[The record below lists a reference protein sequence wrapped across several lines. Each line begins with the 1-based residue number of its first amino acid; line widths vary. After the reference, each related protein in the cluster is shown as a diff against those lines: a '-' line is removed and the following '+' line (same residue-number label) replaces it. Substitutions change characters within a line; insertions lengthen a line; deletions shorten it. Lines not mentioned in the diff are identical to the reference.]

1 MQCSFEPTI
10 ERLRSSPA
18 SAPDG
23 RFEGRGIVICAG
35 GARYFTCAWVLI
47 FILRRVHRSRLPI
60 QVWHLGRR
68 EMSDEMRILLSE
80 EGIEI
85 VDAETV
91 AARHPARLAG
101 GWPLKPYA
109 IAQSRFRE
117 VLYLD
122 ADTVPFVDPQ
132 VAFEWDEYR
141 DNGLLL
147 WPDAVNIAA
156 TNPVWERLG
165 LAPAETDSIDS
176 GVLLVDKAR
185 AWPILELAVV
195 MNEHCHELYDV
206 LYGDKDTFLL
216 SARLLDRTF
225 GRVPHRPFRFEWDL
239 VQRDPAG
246 DPFLHHRTS
255 SKWLLNR
262 PNRPLA
268 LPTLAPSCEAAL
280 ADLRSRW
287 SGIVFH
293 PPERSARARAE
304 EARLVAQRYFR
315 LEPSVGG
322 AREIELLAGARVG
335 AGRERE
341 RHWAIVDRP
350 DSLVLWLYGN
360 DGELIAS
367 LERIDHGHWRGET
380 CEPGCE
386 LLLTARPDGIA
397 AHAEKESC
405 GARSAEEHVAAIA
418 HPALFAAGYDAEHA
432 SALGSALA
440 LLNDAFDDVPEQIV
454 RRAAQQPM
462 SPQWRS
468 HLDRLAAGLAAA
480 REERIAMMRRDP
492 TIGPRELGQDRYVH
506 PDR

>member
-156 TNPVWERLG
+156 TNPSAWDSRPPRRT
-165 LAPAETDSIDS
+165 ASIPAY
-176 GVLLVDKAR
+176 
-185 AWPILELAVV
+185 
-195 MNEHCHELYDV
+195 C
-206 LYGDKDTFLL
+206 
-216 SARLLDRTF
+216 
-225 GRVPHRPFRFEWDL
+225 
-239 VQRDPAG
+239 
-246 DPFLHHRTS
+246 
-255 SKWLLNR
+255 
-262 PNRPLA
+262 
-268 LPTLAPSCEAAL
+268 
-280 ADLRSRW
+280 W
-287 SGIVFH
+287 S
-293 PPERSARARAE
+293 
-304 EARLVAQRYFR
+304 
-315 LEPSVGG
+315 
-322 AREIELLAGARVG
+322 
-335 AGRERE
+335 
-341 RHWAIVDRP
+341 
-350 DSLVLWLYGN
+350 
-360 DGELIAS
+360 
-367 LERIDHGHWRGET
+367 T
-380 CEPGCE
+380 
-386 LLLTARPDGIA
+386 
-397 AHAEKESC
+397 
-405 GARSAEEHVAAIA
+405 
-418 HPALFAAGYDAEHA
+418 
-432 SALGSALA
+432 
-440 LLNDAFDDVPEQIV
+440 
-454 RRAAQQPM
+454 RRAPGPSSS
-462 SPQWRS
+462 SPS
-468 HLDRLAAGLAAA
+468 S
-480 REERIAMMRRDP
+480 
-492 TIGPRELGQDRYVH
+492 
-506 PDR
+506 